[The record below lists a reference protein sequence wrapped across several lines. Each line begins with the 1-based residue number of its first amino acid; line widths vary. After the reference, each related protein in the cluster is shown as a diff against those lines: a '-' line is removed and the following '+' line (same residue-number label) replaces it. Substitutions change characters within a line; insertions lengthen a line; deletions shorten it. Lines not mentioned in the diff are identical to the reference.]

1 MKKIIFLTF
10 AMLFMGL
17 SASAQDIALTKEQ
30 LPKGIQAFIT
40 KNFSDKVFLAAK
52 LDKELLKQTYE
63 VKFEDGT
70 EVDFDKN
77 SKLIQAECKTGL
89 PNSIVSKE
97 IQDYVTKNYGIN
109 YIVEWELKTGNRQEI
124 KLDNKIEMI
133 FNEKGQFL
141 RLD

>member
-1 MKKIIFLTF
+1 MKKTFFLTF
-10 AMLFMGL
+10 VMMFIGL
-17 SASAQDIALTKEQ
+17 SVSAQDIALTKEQ
-30 LPKGIQAFIT
+30 LPKGIQTFIS
-40 KNFSDKVFLAAK
+40 KNFSDKVFRSAK
-52 LDKELLKQTYE
+52 LDKELLNQKYE

-77 SKLIQAECKTGL
+77 SRMIQAECKTGL
-89 PNSIVSKE
+89 PSSIVSKE

-133 FNEKGQFL
+133 FNDKGQFL